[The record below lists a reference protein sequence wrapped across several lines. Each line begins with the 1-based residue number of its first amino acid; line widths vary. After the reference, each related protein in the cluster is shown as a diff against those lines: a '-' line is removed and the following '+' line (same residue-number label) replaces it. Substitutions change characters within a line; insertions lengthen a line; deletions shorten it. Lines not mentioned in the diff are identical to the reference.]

1 MQYAPTPSTSSSL
14 PTEAPGR
21 VTAGIDWASTDH
33 VACVVDG
40 RGQITTRFTVAH
52 TTAGLAELVTGLRR
66 AGTSE
71 IAIERSDGPL
81 VEALLAADLT
91 VVVISPN
98 QLKNLRSRYG
108 SAGNKDDRF
117 DAYILADTLRTDRA
131 RLRPLAPD
139 SPATQTLRAT
149 VRARRDLVTHRVAL
163 ANQLRAHLQ
172 RVFPGAVGLFRDL
185 DSPIS
190 LAFPHRFDC
199 QDRADWLTPRRLA
212 AWLAS
217 VGYSGRKD
225 PAVLLE
231 HLRAAPRG
239 ATGEHST
246 AAAHTT
252 RALHA
257 DAHTFTSLPR
267 SGTVRAARLL
277 AEIGDCRARF
287 PDPESLICLA
297 GVAPSTRQSG
307 KHEIVTFRW
316 AVNKQLRDA
325 VCDFAADS
333 RKAHPWATHLYNQAI
348 ARGKDHPHATRILA
362 RAWLYVIWHCRQD
375 HTAYD
380 PARHGALQRLLN
392 EDQPAAAR
400 HRATHRRCRPGSSS
414 GGCGSRRRSRW
425 IELRGRELPGG
436 RQGSR
441 RAREDGSPRRGPRS
455 RRRR

>member
-1 MQYAPTPSTSSSL
+1 MPLEP
-14 PTEAPGR
+14 PGG
-21 VTAGIDWASTDH
+21 VTAGIDWASTVH

-40 RGQITTRFTVAH
+40 RGQVTTRFTVEH

-81 VEALLAADLT
+81 VEALLAAGLT

-117 DAYILADTLRTDRA
+117 DAYVLADTLRTDRA

-190 LAFPHRFDC
+190 LAFLARFDC
-199 QDRADWLTPRRLA
+199 QNRADWLTPRRLA

-252 RALHA
+252 RALLAVHPRPRLA
-257 DAHTFTSLPR
+257 LRDLALLARPHRLRPRPPR
-267 SGTVRAARLL
+267 SPPTPSQRRSTSGGLIQGYSCDDVRTPR
-277 AEIGDCRARF
+277 RAGS
-287 PDPESLICLA
+287 PDPAPGQVCTAPLA
-297 GVAPSTRQSG
+297 TTVVGVAGR
-307 KHEIVTFRW
+307 E
-316 AVNKQLRDA
+316 
-325 VCDFAADS
+325 
-333 RKAHPWATHLYNQAI
+333 
-348 ARGKDHPHATRILA
+348 
-362 RAWLYVIWHCRQD
+362 
-375 HTAYD
+375 
-380 PARHGALQRLLN
+380 
-392 EDQPAAAR
+392 
-400 HRATHRRCRPGSSS
+400 RPGSSE
-414 GGCGSRRRSRW
+414 
-425 IELRGRELPGG
+425 I
-436 RQGSR
+436 
-441 RAREDGSPRRGPRS
+441 A
-455 RRRR
+455 

>member
-1 MQYAPTPSTSSSL
+1 MQYAPTPSNPSPL
-14 PTEAPGR
+14 PALPPDG

-33 VACVVDG
+33 VACVVDQAG
-40 RGQITTRFTVAH
+40 RVNVRFAVAH
-52 TTAGLAELVTGLRR
+52 TSAGLAELVGRLRR
-66 AGTSE
+66 TGVTE
-71 IAIERSDGPL
+71 VAIERSDGPL

-117 DAYILADTLRTDRA
+117 DAYVLADTLRTDRA
-131 RLRPLAPD
+131 RLRPLTPD

-149 VRARRDLVTHRVAL
+149 VRARRDLVAHRVAL

-172 RVFPGAVGLFRDL
+172 RVFPGAVGLFADL

-190 LAFPHRFDC
+190 LAFLTRFDC
-199 QDRADWLTPRRLA
+199 QDRADWLSVKRLA
-212 AWLAS
+212 AWLTS

-225 PAVLLE
+225 PAVLLA
-231 HLRAAPRG
+231 HLRTAPPG
-239 ATGEHST
+239 ATGEHGA

-252 RALHA
+252 RALLTVLASLVAQVKALSEQISEQLALHA
-257 DAHTFTSLPR
+257 DGQIFTSLPR

-287 PDPESLICLA
+287 PDPEALICLA

-333 RKAHPWATHLYNQAI
+333 RRANPWAAHLYNQAI
-348 ARGKDHPHATRILA
+348 ARGKD
-362 RAWLYVIWHCRQD
+362 
-375 HTAYD
+375 
-380 PARHGALQRLLN
+380 
-392 EDQPAAAR
+392 
-400 HRATHRRCRPGSSS
+400 
-414 GGCGSRRRSRW
+414 
-425 IELRGRELPGG
+425 
-436 RQGSR
+436 
-441 RAREDGSPRRGPRS
+441 
-455 RRRR
+455 

>member
-1 MQYAPTPSTSSSL
+1 MQYAPTPATSSSL
-14 PTEAPGR
+14 PTEAPGS
-21 VTAGIDWASTDH
+21 VTAGIDWASADH

-40 RGQITTRFTVAH
+40 RGQVTTRFTVAH

-98 QLKNLRSRYG
+98 QLKNLRSRYS

-117 DAYILADTLRTDRA
+117 DAYVLADTLRTDRA
-131 RLRPLAPD
+131 RLRPLTPD
-139 SPATQTLRAT
+139 SPTTQTLRAT
-149 VRARRDLVTHRVAL
+149 VRARRDLVEHRVAL

-190 LAFPHRFDC
+190 LAFLARFDC
-199 QDRADWLTPRRLA
+199 QNRADWLTPRRLA

-225 PAVLLE
+225 PTVLLE
-231 HLRAAPRG
+231 HLRAAPGG
-239 ATGEHST
+239 ATGEHGA

-252 RALHA
+252 RALLAVLTELVTQIKALSEQITEQLALHA
-257 DAHTFTSLPR
+257 DAHIFTSLPR

-307 KHEIVTFRW
+307 KHEVITFRW
-316 AVNKQLRDA
+316 AVNRQLRDA
-325 VCDFAADS
+325 VCDFAGDS
-333 RKAHPWATHLYNQAI
+333 RKAHPWAAHLYNQAI

-362 RAWLYVIWHCRQD
+362 RAWLYVIWHCWQD

-380 PARHGALQRLLN
+380 PARHRALQRLLN
-392 EDQPAAAR
+392 EDQPAAA
-400 HRATHRRCRPGSSS
+400 
-414 GGCGSRRRSRW
+414 
-425 IELRGRELPGG
+425 
-436 RQGSR
+436 
-441 RAREDGSPRRGPRS
+441 
-455 RRRR
+455 